1 MEPGNAAAKAPGTSR
16 DSPEEARRRAVEAEL
31 ERILASPAFRG
42 TKRSQDFLRYVVRC
56 ALEGK
61 TELLKERT
69 VGVEIFDRPADYETG
84 EDSIVRVKANEV
96 RRRLAQHYKEA
107 GGAPEVQIELPAG
120 SYVPEFRWVQAGPG
134 VTAPVRR
141 AARPRRWKWAVAGGA
156 VVVLCGIVGWVWQA
170 SRVTVFDQFWRP
182 FYESPRP
189 VLLCVAHP
197 VVYHLSGRSRES
209 AQALVPLADIVR
221 DPDHYVGV
229 GDALALAQLSSFF
242 TRAGKSSQVRIGD
255 DTSFADLRNS
265 PAILIGAFTNQWTME
280 FTKDLRFIFDREEGQ
295 ILVRDQMAPGHRW
308 AYTRT
313 NPPTDFVIVSRVF
326 GSKTGEL
333 VIVAAGLSHYGT
345 QVAGEFLTNPSYL
358 EEALR
363 GAPPQ
368 WQSKNVQ
375 FVLRAEVIGKTSG
388 PPRVLATHYW

>member
-1 MEPGNAAAKAPGTSR
+1 MEPGNAAGKAQGISQEGPG
-16 DSPEEARRRAVEAEL
+16 EARRRAVEAEL
-31 ERILASPAFRG
+31 ERILASAAFRG

-69 VGVEIFDRPADYETG
+69 IGVEIFDRPVDYETG

-96 RRRLAQHYKEA
+96 RRRLAQYYKEA
-107 GGAPEVQIELPAG
+107 GRATEVQIEIPAG
-120 SYVPEFRWVQAGPG
+120 SYVPGFRWTQAGAE
-134 VTAPVRR
+134 VTVPVRR
-141 AARPRRWKWAVAGGA
+141 TVRPRRWRWALAGGA
-156 VVVLCGIVGWVWQA
+156 VVGLCGAVVWVWQV
-170 SRVTVFDQFWRP
+170 SRVTTFEQFWQP
-182 FYESPRP
+182 FYQSPRP

-209 AQALVPLADIVR
+209 PPALVPLTDIVR

-255 DTSFADLRNS
+255 ETSFADLRNS
-265 PAILIGAFTNQWTME
+265 PAILIGAYTNQWTMQI
-280 FTKDLRFIFDREEGQ
+280 TKDLRFIFDREEGQ

-308 AYTRT
+308 VYTRT
-313 NPPTDFVIVSRVF
+313 NPPTDFVIVSRIF

-345 QVAGEFLTNPSYL
+345 QVAGEFLTNAAYL

-363 GAPPQ
+363 GAPPA